1 MRGVVQNA
9 IRPKM
14 GVFLVRTRCAEPFVP
29 RGEDRI
35 EKFES
40 SRADCIEKCE
50 AGRAERI
57 KKPPKA
63 HGFIGVFGGG
73 VSAAKFFRSVP
84 SG

>member
-1 MRGVVQNA
+1 M
-9 IRPKM
+9 
-14 GVFLVRTRCAEPFVP
+14 RCAEPFVP

-40 SRADCIEKCE
+40 SRADCIEKFESSRANCIEKCE
-50 AGRAERI
+50 AGRAECI

-63 HGFIGVFGGG
+63 HGFIGVFGGV